1 MHYISTFDKAKQD
14 NLYKLKYKMSSKYTG
29 QADQHIN
36 SP

>member
-29 QADQHIN
+29 QADPHIN